1 MRAALFLDR
10 DGVINV
16 DKGYVHKIED
26 WQWMPGI
33 FDIGRQA
40 ARAGHL
46 IIVIT
51 NQSGIGRGYFTT
63 EQFVML
69 TDWMKERFE
78 DEACPIHD
86 VYMCPD
92 AQPSPM
98 RKPEPG
104 MILQA
109 AKDHKIDLPRSL
121 MVGDRRTDFLAA
133 RAAGVGAFALMS
145 EFKTNL

>member
-1 MRAALFLDR
+1 MKPALFLDR

-16 DKGYVHKIED
+16 DRGYVHKIED

-40 ARAGHL
+40 ARSGHL

-63 EQFVML
+63 EQFISL
-69 TDWMKERFE
+69 TDWMMERFE

-86 VYMCPD
+86 LYMCPH
-92 AQPSPM
+92 ASPSPM
-98 RKPEPG
+98 RKPSPG
-104 MILQA
+104 MILRA
-109 AKDHKIDLPRSL
+109 AREHGIDLARSTL
-121 MVGDRRTDFLAA
+121 VGDRDTDIEAG
-133 RAAGVGAFALMS
+133 RAAGVGTLI
-145 EFKTNL
+145 KL